1 MKVELVDHTRDSVN
15 KIGHYASIC
24 YQAKTD
30 RESNI
35 KRASHCVNRGHLSTL
50 RFGYA
55 TFHVELSRVCL
66 AQFTRSK
73 HLDYLVRS
81 SRYCDEIGA
90 DFYAPESI
98 VMAGFGADYDRHIK
112 ESRQFYCNLRDAGIT
127 KQDARFVLPQSQMT
141 ELYVCGNF
149 QAWRDF
155 VKLRTTK
162 AAQGEIREIA
172 LEIQRQLQAI
182 APEIFNHAE
191 NS

>member
-1 MKVELVDHTRDSVN
+1 MNVQLVDCTSDAVN

-24 YQAKTD
+24 YEAKID

-35 KRASHCVNRGHLSTL
+35 KRAAHCVNSGHLSTL
-50 RFGYA
+50 RFAYA
-55 TFHVELSRVCL
+55 TFYVELSRVCL

-90 DFYAPESI
+90 DFYVPESI
-98 VMAGFGADYDRHIK
+98 VMAGFGDDYDRHIK
-112 ESRQFYCNLRDAGIT
+112 ESRQFYCNLRDAGVT

-141 ELYVCGNF
+141 EMYVTGNF
-149 QAWRDF
+149 QAWLDF
-155 VKLRTTK
+155 VKLRTSK

-172 LEIQRQLQAI
+172 LEIQRLGYSD
-182 APEIFNHAE
+182 F
-191 NS
+191 SVFT